1 MYGMIFDFM
10 RDYVIEK
17 HGGKATWSMLLEQT
31 GQSPYKIYF
40 PVKDYPDAEI
50 VALAVKA
57 SEALKLPLE
66 AVLEDFGKF
75 TGHRLVT
82 FYYMYIKNEKFRTL
96 DIIESAGTYIHDAL
110 HRHNPLRK
118 PPVISAERISA
129 DEITL
134 HYTSQR
140 RLCHVVRGIVAGVAE
155 HFGEEFKLNET
166 QCMHQGAATCRF
178 TVKRESVVVPFGI
191 AAAQK
196 NVQRTASVVAG

>member
-17 HGGKATWSMLLEQT
+17 HGGQATWSMLLKET

-57 SEALKLPLE
+57 SEALTLPLE
-66 AVLEDFGKF
+66 AVLEDFGNYV
-75 TGHRLVT
+75 GHRLVT
-82 FYYMYIKNEKFRTL
+82 FYYMYIKSEKFKTL

-129 DEITL
+129 DEVIL

-140 RLCHVVRGIVAGVAE
+140 RLCHVVRGIVAGMAD
-155 HFGEEFKLNET
+155 HFGEEFKLSET

-178 TVKRESVVVPFGI
+178 QVKRVSVVVPIGVVPTLKTE
-191 AAAQK
+191 QR
-196 NVQRTASVVAG
+196 VQQA

>member
-1 MYGMIFDFM
+1 MYGIIFDFM

-17 HGGKATWSMLLEQT
+17 HGGSSTWSTLLKAT

-40 PVKDYPDAEI
+40 PVKDYPDQEI

-75 TGHRLVT
+75 VGRRLIT
-82 FYYMYIKNEKFRTL
+82 FYYMYIKNENFKTL

-118 PPVISAERISA
+118 PPVISAERVSA
-129 DEITL
+129 DEVIL

-140 RLCHVVRGIVAGVAE
+140 RLCHVVRGIVAGMAD
-155 HFGEEFKLNET
+155 HFGEEFKLTET
-166 QCMHQGAATCRF
+166 QCMHTGADTCRF
-178 TVKRESVVVPFGI
+178 TVKRVSVVVPFG
-191 AAAQK
+191 
-196 NVQRTASVVAG
+196 VVVAQVKAQRVQQA